1 MNPKSTASFLGAILV
16 ALAASPLLAQ
26 TNAEIVQRLAENNEA
41 LRRYSWTMR
50 VEVSG
55 EAETMVGLYK
65 MRYDI
70 DGNRQATAM
79 SSGTPPP
86 ADVEAGIRALGE
98 FAMSYAQPGAYTFQH
113 YLETATVWEGRG
125 PTAGT
130 LRLEGEDLHMLG
142 DVVTI
147 LARDGRPQ
155 TMDVKTTF
163 NGQPTEIRAEYRAL
177 PQDGP
182 TYVARMTVSYPSL
195 QIQVETF
202 DYLTD
207 ATPPPST
214 ATLPQGTEL
223 RVRTTQP
230 LSTRENLT
238 GQTFTAIVEDAVGVG
253 GRPLLPKGARA
264 VGRLVEV
271 RRSGRSSGR
280 AMMTLALTSIYL
292 EDGPV
297 AVQTQPLTIEAEST
311 AGRDARR
318 VGRLTG
324 LGAIIGGIANGGM
337 GAAVGAAI
345 GATVGATATLSTR
358 GEEVEFPAE
367 QLFVFRLA
375 VPIELPAR

>member
-1 MNPKSTASFLGAILV
+1 MNSRSAGSFLCAIL
-16 ALAASPLLAQ
+16 ATLAASPLLAQ
-26 TNAEIVQRLAENNEA
+26 TNAEIVQRLTENNEA

-50 VEVSG
+50 VEVNH

-79 SSGTPPP
+79 SSGTPAP
-86 ADVEAGIRALGE
+86 ADVEAGIRALGQ
-98 FAMSYAQPGAYTFQH
+98 FAMSYAQPGAYAFQG
-113 YLETATVWEGRG
+113 YLEAAAVWEGRG

-130 LRLEGEDLHMLG
+130 LRVEGEDLHRAG
-142 DVVTI
+142 DFVTI
-147 LARDGRPQ
+147 TAREGRPQ

-195 QIQVETF
+195 QIQVENF
-202 DYLTD
+202 DYVTD
-207 ATPPPST
+207 AAPPAST

-223 RVRTTQP
+223 RVRATQP

-238 GQTFTAIVEDAVGVG
+238 GQTFTAILEDDVGVG
-253 GRPLLPKGARA
+253 GRPLLPKGARV

-280 AMMTLALTSIYL
+280 AMMTLTLTSVYL

-318 VGRLTG
+318 VGGLTG
-324 LGAIIGGIANGGM
+324 LGAIIGGIANGGE
-337 GAAVGAAI
+337 GAAAGAVI
-345 GATVGATATLSTR
+345 GATAGAVATLSTR

-367 QLFVFRLA
+367 QLFVFPLA
-375 VPIELPAR
+375 VPVELPAR